1 MKNAVSKLPQRL
13 TKLLGAKAPELAM
26 LLTSPQTRYAPENA
40 IACGMDWAAD
50 NGFYSG
56 NDFDALMR
64 SLKRWQ
70 GIPNCKFVTLPDV
83 WGDFAKTNSF
93 VEKWQPI
100 YKSMGYPVALV
111 AQDGIENFEIQ
122 WDLFDA
128 IFVGGTDAFKESQAV
143 EDLIAEANRR
153 GLHTHEGRCNHPRG
167 ILRAKAFGY
176 KSYDGQSFRRE
187 KHIVEMLPYQLT
199 PPEIAKIIWRQFPAA
214 KQRKKVLPVQ
224 LELAI

>member
-1 MKNAVSKLPQRL
+1 
-13 TKLLGAKAPELAM
+13 M
-26 LLTSPQTRYAPENA
+26 LLTSPQTRYMPENA
-40 IACGMDWAAD
+40 IALGMDWAAD

-70 GIPNCKFVTLPDV
+70 GLPGCKFVTLPDV
-83 WGDFAKTNSF
+83 WGDFAKTNSY

-128 IFVGGTDAFKESQAV
+128 IFVGGTDDFKDSETV
-143 EDLIAEANRR
+143 RDLIKEANAL
-153 GLHTHEGRCNHPRG
+153 GKWTHSGRCNHPRA
-167 ILRAKAFGY
+167 ILRDRAFGY
-176 KSYDGQSFRRE
+176 KSFDGQSFRRE
-187 KHIVEMLPYQLT
+187 THILEVIPHQLT
-199 PPEIAKIIWRQFPAA
+199 PPEIAEILWRQLPVAN
-214 KQRKKVLPVQ
+214 QRAKVLPVQ
-224 LELAI
+224 LKLAI